1 MILKLI
7 IPILLFGMILFVIL
21 YVAARLI
28 KMFAGLKKPP
38 NIPEAEY
45 RDLTNEKVL
54 QEILNNQN
62 EIKNN
67 LVVIKYCLIFFV
79 VAIIFSAAFA
89 IIAYVISLLS

>member
-1 MILKLI
+1 MILRLI
-7 IPILLFGMILFVIL
+7 IPILLFVMIAFIMI
-21 YVAARLI
+21 YVVSRIMDRLL
-28 KMFAGLKKPP
+28 GLKKPP
-38 NIPEAEY
+38 SVPKAEY
-45 RDLTNEKVL
+45 RDLTNENVL

-89 IIAYVISLLS
+89 LIAYVISLLS